1 MGGSC
6 RHLCGIFEQ
15 QFFLIM
21 NIFAPVS
28 SLMTDHKH
36 LVTVSPDESL
46 SKVKEIFDAH
56 KFHHIPVVHFRE
68 IVGMVS
74 RTDFEYFMGG
84 ASHYEE
90 DRYVNELR
98 LQKTKV
104 DEIMTKRL
112 GKVAPDDR
120 INVALE
126 VFLVN
131 RFHALPVV
139 EEGELVGIITPFD
152 IMTALSK
159 QVPSD
164 SSLVYEDNN

>member
-1 MGGSC
+1 
-6 RHLCGIFEQ
+6 
-15 QFFLIM
+15 M
-21 NIFAPVS
+21 NIFAPIS

-36 LVTVSPDESL
+36 LVTVGPEESL
-46 SKVKEIFDAH
+46 AKVKEIFDAH

-68 IVGMVS
+68 IVGIVS
-74 RTDFEYFMGG
+74 RTDFEHFMGG

-90 DRYVNELR
+90 DKYVNELR
-98 LQKTKV
+98 LDRTQVK
-104 DEIMTKRL
+104 EIMIKRL

-126 VFLVN
+126 VFLIN

-139 EEGELVGIITPFD
+139 ENGELVGILTPFD

-159 QVPSD
+159 QVPAD
-164 SSLVYEDNN
+164 SSLVYENND